1 MAMVGGPI
9 APQVNGYLLWV
20 YVGYLAL
27 SAPLVIWV
35 TRALFKNG
43 RTFLMDAFLG
53 NERLAD
59 SFNRLLVIGVCLIN
73 IGYVTLALK
82 YGQKPANLHE
92 ALEVLS
98 TKIGFTFLV
107 LGSTHFVAL
116 LGIAAMRRRAL
127 LLNQVPSLPSEE
139 Q

>member
-1 MAMVGGPI
+1 MAMAGGPVE
-9 APQVNGYLLWV
+9 PQVSLYIVWV
-20 YVGYLAL
+20 YLGYLAV
-27 SAPLVIWV
+27 SAPLIFWV

-43 RTFLMDAFLG
+43 KTFLMDGFLG
-53 NERLAD
+53 NEKLAD
-59 SFNRLLVIGVCLIN
+59 SFNRMLVIGVCLIN

-82 YGQKPANLHE
+82 YGQKPTNIHE

-107 LGSTHFVAL
+107 VGITHFVAL
-116 LGIAAMRRRAL
+116 LGIAGMRKRAL
-127 LLNQVPSLPSEE
+127 LFSQVPSLCTEE